1 MKTLHHIVLCVFLLA
16 MASCSRYARESQRIK
31 AAFEQ
36 AQQVYGDGENDTLLF
51 IPELDKASAYYA
63 RKKDFGKA
71 ALSALYQG
79 YAEKDYD
86 KVLAMEAFKDAERY
100 GELIGDSL
108 TMARA
113 EYQMGR
119 MLYYDYMHNEA
130 LALYGKSDVSFGNH
144 YSERVLALNGMACC
158 YIHLESYE
166 KADSC
171 LSRSLYYAELDRADG
186 ELKQK
191 VLNNYAVLCQ
201 VKGEYDM
208 AVDYLK
214 MIRPMSDQQKVL
226 NLLNLGDVFMEKGVL
241 DSAAFYYNQ
250 MEEFLDEARI
260 KDETKASAYYSLSLL
275 SEYQGDYHK
284 ALECQKY
291 DIQYVVK
298 VKDKIEKKNVFRI
311 QQQYD
316 YESLRNV
323 LNEKIIIRQ
332 YIILVL
338 FLLVMLVLSALA
350 LTQRRLAKIQNAEIE
365 SNKRTMFYVQQYSN
379 LLIKQ
384 GKTMQKLALVIENKE
399 DLALVDNLRATVFG
413 KKDPWDALMD
423 VFDLLHPNERER
435 IYQKYSFLTEMEH
448 KDLILSYFNV
458 SRQDEAIMFK
468 TSIHSIDKLRLS
480 VRRKTHNFQE

>member
-1 MKTLHHIVLCVFLLA
+1 MLRCYKLLIWLA
-16 MASCSRYARESQRIK
+16 LLIFVSCNPYPRESHRIK
-31 AAFEQ
+31 AAFET

-86 KVLAMEAFKDAERY
+86 KVLAMDAFKDAERY

-113 EYQMGR
+113 EYQMGK

-130 LALYGKSDVSFGNH
+130 LELYGKSDVSFGNH
-144 YSERVLALNGMACC
+144 YSEKVLALNGSACC
-158 YIHLESYE
+158 YIMLEAYD

-171 LSRSLYYAELDRADG
+171 LDRALHYAELEGVD
-186 ELKQK
+186 ESKQK

-214 MIRPMSDQQKVL
+214 MIHPRSDQQKVL
-226 NLLNLGDVFMEKGVL
+226 NLLNLGDVFMAKGVL

-250 MEEFLDEARI
+250 MEELLDEARI

-284 ALECQKY
+284 ALNYQKY

-316 YESLRNV
+316 FESLRNV
-323 LNEKIIIRQ
+323 LNKKIIIRQ

-338 FLLVMLVLSALA
+338 FLLVILVLAVLA
-350 LTQRRLAKIQNAEIE
+350 LTQRRLARIQNAEIE
-365 SNKRTMFYVQQYSN
+365 SNKRTLYYVQQYSD
-379 LLIKQ
+379 LLMKQ
-384 GKTMQKLALVIENKE
+384 GKTMQKLAIVMENKE
-399 DLALVDNLRATVFG
+399 DLALLDNLRATVFG
-413 KKDPWDALMD
+413 KKDPWDALME
-423 VFDLLHPNERER
+423 VFDLLYPNERER
-435 IYQKYSFLTEMEH
+435 IYQKYSFLTEMEQ
-448 KDLILSYFNV
+448 KDLILSNFNV

-468 TSIHSIDKLRLS
+468 TSIHSIDKLRLN
-480 VRRKTHNFQE
+480 VRKKTHKFQE